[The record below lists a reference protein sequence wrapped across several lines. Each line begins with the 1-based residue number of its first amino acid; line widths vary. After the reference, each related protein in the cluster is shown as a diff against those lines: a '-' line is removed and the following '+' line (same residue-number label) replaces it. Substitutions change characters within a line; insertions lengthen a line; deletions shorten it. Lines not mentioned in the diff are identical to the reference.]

1 MKPSAPGELRNKTQF
16 ITRHSEHWWDAMK
29 QQTGKWQIHTQYT
42 AHKKA
47 GYLQVWYTQGS
58 NKEGKHRRAGDG
70 ADDQG
75 EEG

>member
-1 MKPSAPGELRNKTQF
+1 
-16 ITRHSEHWWDAMK
+16 MK

-42 AHKKA
+42 VDKKA

-70 ADDQG
+70 ADDEG